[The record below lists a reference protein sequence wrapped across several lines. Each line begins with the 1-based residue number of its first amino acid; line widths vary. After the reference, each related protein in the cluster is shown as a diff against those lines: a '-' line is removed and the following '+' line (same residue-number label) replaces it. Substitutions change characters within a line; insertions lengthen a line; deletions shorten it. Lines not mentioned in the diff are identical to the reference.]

1 MRHICIF
8 AMKWQYVPNICR
20 RATKN
25 RCAKSIRN
33 QKNAFLFWIA
43 LGFHY
48 LCKLSGVPAFS
59 RCKTEYNQMHFNFS
73 TRIYRHSLGTACL
86 LSCMTFLL
94 ACQQGKEAEPQTY
107 YVDSEGTMVAR
118 DAPSAVEEAFPF
130 SGSDV
135 AETTVDDHGAPC
147 IRIAGDQTI
156 SQPDKMTE
164 GDSCFI
170 VMSKKDY
177 YLYVYQP
184 QGSDTVMLARYDCC
198 FSRNKGQKEREGDM
212 RTPHCSAAQPF
223 HITQIAD
230 ASTWEHDFGDGR
242 GPIKSYGNYFLR
254 LETPGHK
261 GIGIHGST
269 NNEESVPGR
278 ASEGCIR
285 LHDDDIIDLAE
296 HYAYVGMPVIIKAEE
311 ADDLPFEIHA
321 MKKQQVNR
329 LRHLHPQNLETI
341 QK

>member
-1 MRHICIF
+1 
-8 AMKWQYVPNICR
+8 MKIIPSIQI
-20 RATKN
+20 N
-25 RCAKSIRN
+25 R
-33 QKNAFLFWIA
+33 
-43 LGFHY
+43 
-48 LCKLSGVPAFS
+48 
-59 RCKTEYNQMHFNFS
+59 S
-73 TRIYRHSLGTACL
+73 TWGTAL
-86 LSCMTFLL
+86 LFSFLGVAFT
-94 ACQQGKEAEPQTY
+94 ACHHDKVAESQTY
-107 YVDSEGTMVAR
+107 YIDREGMLVAEGSS
-118 DAPSAVEEAFPF
+118 SAVEEALPF
-130 SGSDV
+130 SGGDV
-135 AETTVDDHGAPC
+135 AETTVDDHGAQC
-147 IRIAGDQTI
+147 IRIAGDQSI
-156 SQPDKMTE
+156 SHPEKMVE

-184 QGSDTVMLARYDCC
+184 QGGDTVMLARYDCC
-198 FSRNKGQKEREGDM
+198 FSRVKGQKEKEGDF
-212 RTPHCSAAQPF
+212 RTPHCAVDQPF

-269 NNEESVPGR
+269 NNVESVPGR

-285 LHDDDIIDLAE
+285 LHDDDISDLAE

-321 MKKQQVNR
+321 MKKEQMNR
-329 LRHLHPQNLETI
+329 LRHLKPQNY
-341 QK
+341 

>member
-1 MRHICIF
+1 MRHICFFAIKGQDAQIYVVKQRRTDAPSQSGIKKMPFCFGLLSAFTIF
-8 AMKWQYVPNICR
+8 ANCR
-20 RATKN
+20 
-25 RCAKSIRN
+25 
-33 QKNAFLFWIA
+33 
-43 LGFHY
+43 GFRRFHD
-48 LCKLSGVPAFS
+48 V
-59 RCKTEYNQMHFNFS
+59 KTEYNQMHFNFS
-73 TRIYRHSLGTACL
+73 TRTYRQSLGTACL
-86 LSCMTFLL
+86 LSCMTLL
-94 ACQQGKEAEPQTY
+94 LTACQQGKEAESQTY
-107 YVDSEGTMVAR
+107 YVDSEGMLVAK
-118 DAPSAVEEAFPF
+118 DAPSAVEEALPF

-135 AETTVDDHGAPC
+135 AETTVDDHGAQC
-147 IRIAGDQTI
+147 IRIAGDQRI

-184 QGSDTVMLARYDCC
+184 QGGDTVMLARYDCC

-212 RTPHCSAAQPF
+212 RTPHCSAVQPF

-285 LHDDDIIDLAE
+285 LHDDDILDLA
-296 HYAYVGMPVIIKAEE
+296 
-311 ADDLPFEIHA
+311 
-321 MKKQQVNR
+321 
-329 LRHLHPQNLETI
+329 
-341 QK
+341 